1 MAIPAIKW
9 TKETTKDKLELTGT
23 QGAHK
28 IKVALKVPENHSG
41 VIKVTHISHD
51 GLPKSKGEETNAHF
65 LARLAVHAGIADA
78 MADIIKQR
86 TTEIAKAT
94 MANQKALEKE
104 MRTLTSEPHTPV
116 PIPISIISGEGSAGQ
131 YFKDTGIRQTQPCD
145 HYVKEVRTRITR
157 S

>member
-9 TKETTKDKLELTGT
+9 TKETTKDKIELTGIY
-23 QGAHK
+23 GAHT
-28 IKVALKVPENHSG
+28 IKVAIKVPDTHSG
-41 VIKVTHISHD
+41 VIKVSSVTHQ
-51 GLPKSKGEETNAHF
+51 GLPKNKSEETNAHF
-65 LARLAVHAGIADA
+65 LARLAVHAGITDA

-104 MRTLTSEPHTPV
+104 MRTLTSELHTPV
-116 PIPISIISGEGSAGQ
+116 PIPISIISVEGSATQ
-131 YFKDTGIRQTQPCD
+131 YFKDTGIRHTQPCD